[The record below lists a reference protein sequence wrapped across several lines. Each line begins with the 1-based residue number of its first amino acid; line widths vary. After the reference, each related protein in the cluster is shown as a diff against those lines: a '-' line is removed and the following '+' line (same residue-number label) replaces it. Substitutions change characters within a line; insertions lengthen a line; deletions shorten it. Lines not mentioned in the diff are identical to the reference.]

1 MEVPASKPNGS
12 RQKRR
17 KKTTF
22 VTKEDMELERTLF
35 NWRIR
40 RVEKGMWIQALCAV
54 GVYLCF
60 FGALYM
66 ESLNQN
72 ENAACSSSAEI

>member
-22 VTKEDMELERTLF
+22 VTQEDMELERTLF

-60 FGALYM
+60 FGGLYM

>member
-1 MEVPASKPNGS
+1 
-12 RQKRR
+12 
-17 KKTTF
+17 
-22 VTKEDMELERTLF
+22 MELERTLF